1 MSDISS
7 STPKN
12 TLTLIQWQYTFS
24 EFCFISLFQFKKT
37 EHINHYQKTLQNNS
51 FNTDLPCP
59 FLRTRIRFK
68 TLTTNDLRVQEP
80 PPALWFTTANHT
92 ETPKKTCWNNEGGKI
107 PYGNNQMRNKMITC
121 FRALPSANY
130 QIDVIARENEWI
142 VEVLIAKAAS
152 SICTCIKLS
161 LLG

>member
-1 MSDISS
+1 
-7 STPKN
+7 
-12 TLTLIQWQYTFS
+12 
-24 EFCFISLFQFKKT
+24 
-37 EHINHYQKTLQNNS
+37 
-51 FNTDLPCP
+51 
-59 FLRTRIRFK
+59 
-68 TLTTNDLRVQEP
+68 
-80 PPALWFTTANHT
+80 
-92 ETPKKTCWNNEGGKI
+92 
-107 PYGNNQMRNKMITC
+107 MITC

>member
-12 TLTLIQWQYTFS
+12 TLTLLQLQYTFS

-37 EHINHYQKTLQNNS
+37 EHIRITVSIRTCRVL
-51 FNTDLPCP
+51 

-92 ETPKKTCWNNEGGKI
+92 ETPRKTCWNNEGGKI

-152 SICTCIKLS
+152 SVCTLY
-161 LLG
+161 

>member
-1 MSDISS
+1 MSFVDKKKSATCQTSPPQLQKTHLHFYSYNIHFRNFVSS
-7 STPKN
+7 LYSN
-12 TLTLIQWQYTFS
+12 S
-24 EFCFISLFQFKKT
+24 KKT
-37 EHINHYQKTLQNNS
+37 EHIRITVSIRTCRVL
-51 FNTDLPCP
+51 

-92 ETPKKTCWNNEGGKI
+92 ETPRKTCWNNEGGKI

-152 SICTCIKLS
+152 SVCTLY
-161 LLG
+161 